1 EETMRPGKWSLVL
14 LFAAALTAPLHAQTS
29 KPDKSADKAA
39 SKSSGGLQ
47 STLEKMEREGWEAYK
62 KKDKKAYGD
71 LLTNDFVGS
80 FADGQAPHDKQ
91 SALAS
96 MDQVTLNNYSL
107 SNFKVKTI
115 GPDAALLSCNAEVT
129 LTIGNAK
136 PETSKLYV
144 SDLYVKRG
152 GQWKSMHYQ
161 ETEHK

>member
-1 EETMRPGKWSLVL
+1 MRLVKWALVL
-14 LFAAALTAPLHAQTS
+14 FLAIVFTAPLNAQTS
-29 KPDKSADKAA
+29 KPAKSSEKSA
-39 SKSSGGLQ
+39 SNSNGGLQ
-47 STLEKMEREGWEAYK
+47 STLEKIEHDGWEAYK

-71 LLTNDFVGS
+71 LLTDDFVGS
-80 FADGQAPHDKQ
+80 FADGQPPHDKN

-115 GPDAALLSCNAEVT
+115 SPDAALLTCDADVT
-129 LTIGNAK
+129 LTVGNGK

-152 GQWKSMHYQ
+152 GAWKSMHYQ